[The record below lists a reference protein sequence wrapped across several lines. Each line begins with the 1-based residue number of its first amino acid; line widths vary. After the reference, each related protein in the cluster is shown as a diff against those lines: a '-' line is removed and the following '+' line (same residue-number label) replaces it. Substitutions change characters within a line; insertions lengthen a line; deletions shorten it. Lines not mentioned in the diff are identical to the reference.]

1 MRVRSAAPLALAAIV
16 AAGSLAPAVAAPKK
30 KPIKKTYSLT
40 LAPSPDASESTACSG
55 ETRTAALNNTNFH
68 DIKVTGPGLLSVK
81 VTGFSGDWDMSV
93 WNKAGAQLTEGGGTT
108 TPETFT
114 NTAPTETLKYK
125 SKKAQTLT
133 LRVCNFAGTPNATVS
148 YTYTY
153 S

>member
-16 AAGSLAPAVAAPKK
+16 AAGSLAPAAAAPKK
-30 KPIKKTYSLT
+30 KPLKKTYALT

-55 ETRTAALNNTNFH
+55 ETRTADVNTDFE

-133 LRVCNFAGTPNATVS
+133 LRVCNFLGSPNASVS

-153 S
+153 N